1 MNENRANDA
10 KLSLSIVEDLKN
22 KGFTQSDIA
31 EMFGVTRQYV
41 SWIKYTYGGHL
52 TPREVVLRH
61 FPFEVSALQ
70 SQASPYRR
78 LRDHGEYVA
87 TQGKGMSP
95 DKLQRLRAFYRR
107 LRDED
112 LVLEFDP
119 SIPPIPGVSNKGGWA
134 FRGRVSTD
142 EDLLIRVNS
151 FTRLTEEGRMIWR
164 FPPREP

>member
-1 MNENRANDA
+1 MNENSANDA

-41 SWIKYTYGGHL
+41 SWIKHTYGGQM
-52 TPREVVLRH
+52 TPREVVLQH
-61 FPFEVSALQ
+61 FPFEVSARQ
-70 SQASPYRR
+70 SQSAPYRR

-87 TQGKGMSP
+87 TQGKGMSQ
-95 DKLQRLRAFYRR
+95 DKLQRLRTFYRK
-107 LRDED
+107 LRED
-112 LVLEFDP
+112 NVVLEFDP

-134 FRGRVSTD
+134 FRGRVSAD
-142 EDLLIRVNS
+142 EDLLIRVNG